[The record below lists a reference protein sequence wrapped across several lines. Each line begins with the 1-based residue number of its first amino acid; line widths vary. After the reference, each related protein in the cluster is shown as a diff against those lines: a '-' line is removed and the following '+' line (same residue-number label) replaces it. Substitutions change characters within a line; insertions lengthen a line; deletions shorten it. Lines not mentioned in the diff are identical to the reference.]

1 MSAKS
6 KKIINSFKYAGEGI
20 INSFKTERN
29 MKIHVFI
36 MICVIVL
43 GFFLNINKIEWSIC
57 ILLFVLVIAGELFN
71 TAIETIVDMI
81 TPHKNE
87 KAKLAKD
94 VAAGGV
100 LVLAIG
106 AAIIGLL
113 IFVPKMFA
121 LFVGK

>member
-1 MSAKS
+1 MSLKP
-6 KKIINSFKYAGEGI
+6 KKLVDSFKYAGEGI

-29 MKIHVFI
+29 MKIHVLI
-36 MICVIVL
+36 MLCVIGL
-43 GFFLNINKIEWSIC
+43 GFFLNISKTEWSIC
-57 ILLFVLVIAGELFN
+57 ILLFALVITGELFN

-81 TPHKNE
+81 APHKNE

-106 AAIIGLL
+106 ATIIGLL
-113 IFVPKMFA
+113 IFGPKILA
-121 LFVGK
+121 LFV